1 MTQSYRKLSK
11 QDFFVFRL
19 AMLVPGPCGF
29 HHPFDD
35 LRFSQ
40 LESDIAQIG
49 GAAHGET
56 CMLLCPVGP

>member
-1 MTQSYRKLSK
+1 M